1 VDALQAEWTAGG
13 WPGRKEVVPPP
24 KKAPSIAEAENAWSR
39 KTRRWA
45 DLKFMD
51 ELECASALDRRASS
65 MTIDE
70 RRAAFMEDLKVQ
82 LRNGLLVTLQ
92 PARNASVRKDQ
103 VGILEERLFQAIRD
117 ERLRERRVAK
127 ILLQMDEQGYWKGLG
142 FDSAGHYAVERLG
155 IPRRTAESYIFLLR
169 GLRKY
174 PVLLAAYEE
183 GRIGHEAAC
192 VLHRIRK
199 EHGGSPELDAQW
211 VHHARRHSVK
221 RLLQE
226 HRKAWLCALDADE
239 ESSPPKPAGDAEWHA
254 ALRRKPGMSRARIR
268 RLHFRGME
276 TGWSAELSWRQADVC
291 VRWQL
296 PVETSRAFCGAIES
310 ARRSMAEMMRGQRP
324 RPLYLPGEE
333 PASFRAAQVL
343 RPRREGIPAW
353 VGLLVLLE
361 NYVETHDDPRAFP
374 KRAADTIYQRDGY
387 TCMAPGCTARCAIED
402 HHVVYR
408 SRRGSHEPWNR
419 LCLCRFHH
427 HQGEHGE
434 LAKCR
439 GKAPL
444 DVTWRLGKEE
454 LATWWRNER
463 KLSALEARLR
473 VTFH

>member
-1 VDALQAEWTAGG
+1 
-13 WPGRKEVVPPP
+13 
-24 KKAPSIAEAENAWSR
+24 
-39 KTRRWA
+39 
-45 DLKFMD
+45 
-51 ELECASALDRRASS
+51 
-65 MTIDE
+65 MTSDE
-70 RRAAFMEDLKVQ
+70 RNAAFVDDLKVQ
-82 LRNGLLVTLQ
+82 LRHGLVDVSRPGRRQ
-92 PARNASVRKDQ
+92 DQ
-103 VGILEERLFQAIRD
+103 VRVLEKKLFEAIRD

-127 ILLQMDEQGYWKGLG
+127 ILLRMDEQGDWKGLG
-142 FDSAGHYAVERLG
+142 FESAGHYAVERLG
-155 IPRRTAESYIFLLR
+155 LARRTAESYIFLLR
-169 GLRKY
+169 GLRRY

-211 VHHARRHSVK
+211 VRHASRHSVK

-226 HRKAWLCALDADE
+226 HRKAWLCAFDADG
-239 ESSPPKPAGDAEWHA
+239 ESSPPRPASDAEWHA

-276 TGWSAELSWRQADVC
+276 SGWSPELSWQSADVC
-291 VRWQL
+291 VRWRL
-296 PVETSRAFCGAIES
+296 PVETSQAFWGAIES
-310 ARRSMAEMMRGQRP
+310 ARRSMAKVMRGQRP
-324 RPLYLPGEE
+324 RPLYQPGEE
-333 PASFRAAQVL
+333 PASFRAAQYFD
-343 RPRREGIPAW
+343 RRKEGIPAW

-374 KRAADTIYQRDGY
+374 KRAADFIYQRDGY
-387 TCMAPGCTARCAIED
+387 TCMAPGCTARCSIED

-408 SRRGSHEPWNR
+408 SRRGSNEPWNR

-427 HQGEHGE
+427 HQGEHGD

-463 KLSALEARLR
+463 KLSALEAE
-473 VTFH
+473 TASDIS